1 MGRLPFLLML
11 KTNKEECI
19 MKQMYFAEQTLDGT
33 FIIVRYDNQMQY
45 LVPLDGQRGLTA
57 EDAITRAKEMNEEYF
72 ARFEQAK
79 ENHQD

>member
-1 MGRLPFLLML
+1 
-11 KTNKEECI
+11 